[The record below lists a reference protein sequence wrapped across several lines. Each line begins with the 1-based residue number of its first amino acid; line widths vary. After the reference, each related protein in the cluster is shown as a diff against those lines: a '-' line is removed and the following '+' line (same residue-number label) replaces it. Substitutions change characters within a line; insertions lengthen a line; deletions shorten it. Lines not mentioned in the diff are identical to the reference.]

1 MTAQIAERTLLEPYC
16 TDCKVSADPTTRLA
30 AEAWAAKHDADY
42 HPEPEGEDG

>member
-1 MTAQIAERTLLEPYC
+1 MSAQIAEKVLLEPYC
-16 TDCKVSADPTTRLA
+16 TDCKVSDQPTTRLA